1 MALRKTLIRIV
12 IDTNGGI
19 TERYLMSLSPYE
31 ISMIDTLVAELIA
44 PPKKEGGEI
53 EIVEQ

>member
-19 TERYLMSLSPYE
+19 TEKYLMSLSPYE